1 MQYRAFNFSSFS
13 KSKYAKNLSDQELKE
28 LELVSHILPFK
39 VNNYILDELIDWNN
53 KETDPMF
60 NLYFFNKHM
69 LHSEQL
75 DLLQNSYYNTK
86 TIEAKNEII
95 KQIRSEL
102 NPHPAKQMT
111 ANVPILNNK
120 RIKGLQHK
128 YKETC
133 LIFPKSGQTC
143 HSYCTFCFRWAQ
155 FIGDDDQKFYTDSS
169 GLHIEYI
176 KKNKEITDLLFTG
189 GDPMIMSVL
198 KLKEIVSPFLSNEFE
213 HIKNIRIGTKSIVN
227 FPYKYVNDKETS
239 ALLSFFDDIIKTG
252 KHLSIMA
259 HINHWIEME
268 SNAFKIAIKNI
279 RNTGAEIRTQSP
291 ILNNINDNSDIWI
304 KMWQQQVKLGLIPY
318 YMFIERE
325 TGAEKYFNIPLFK
338 AFNIFKEAYKQVSGL
353 CKTVKGPSMS
363 AIPGKVVIDGVI
375 KIEDKKYFV
384 LNFLQARNP
393 DWIKQPFL
401 AEYDEISTWL
411 FQLNP
416 YGGKFF
422 FMDELEKMVA

>member
-338 AFNIFKEAYKQVSGL
+338 AFNIFKDAYKQVSGL

>member
-189 GDPMIMSVL
+189 GDPMIMSVP

-239 ALLSFFDDIIKTG
+239 ELLSFFDDIIKTG

-338 AFNIFKEAYKQVSGL
+338 AFNIFKDAYKQVSGL

-375 KIEDKKYFV
+375 KIEGKKYFV

-401 AEYDEISTWL
+401 AEYDETSTWL

-422 FMDELEKMVA
+422 FMDELEKIVA

>member
-239 ALLSFFDDIIKTG
+239 ELLSFFDDIIKTG

-338 AFNIFKEAYKQVSGL
+338 AFNIFKDAYKQVSGL

-375 KIEDKKYFV
+375 KIEGKKYFV

-401 AEYDEISTWL
+401 AEYDETSTWL

>member
-75 DLLQNSYYNTK
+75 NLLQNSYYNTK
-86 TIEAKNEII
+86 TIEEKNEII

-189 GDPMIMSVL
+189 GDPMIMSVP

-239 ALLSFFDDIIKTG
+239 ELLSFFDDIIKTG

-338 AFNIFKEAYKQVSGL
+338 AFNIFKDAYKQVSGL

-375 KIEDKKYFV
+375 KIEGKKYFV

-401 AEYDEISTWL
+401 AEYDETSTWL

-422 FMDELEKMVA
+422 FMDELEKIVA

>member
-189 GDPMIMSVL
+189 GDPMIMSVP

-239 ALLSFFDDIIKTG
+239 ELLSFFDDIIKTG

-338 AFNIFKEAYKQVSGL
+338 AFNIFKDAYKQVSGL

-375 KIEDKKYFV
+375 KIEGKKYFV

-401 AEYDEISTWL
+401 AEYDETSTWL

>member
-227 FPYKYVNDKETS
+227 FP
-239 ALLSFFDDIIKTG
+239 
-252 KHLSIMA
+252 
-259 HINHWIEME
+259 
-268 SNAFKIAIKNI
+268 
-279 RNTGAEIRTQSP
+279 
-291 ILNNINDNSDIWI
+291 
-304 KMWQQQVKLGLIPY
+304 
-318 YMFIERE
+318 
-325 TGAEKYFNIPLFK
+325 
-338 AFNIFKEAYKQVSGL
+338 
-353 CKTVKGPSMS
+353 
-363 AIPGKVVIDGVI
+363 
-375 KIEDKKYFV
+375 
-384 LNFLQARNP
+384 
-393 DWIKQPFL
+393 
-401 AEYDEISTWL
+401 
-411 FQLNP
+411 
-416 YGGKFF
+416 
-422 FMDELEKMVA
+422 

>member
-375 KIEDKKYFV
+375 KIEGKKYFV

-401 AEYDEISTWL
+401 AEYDETSTWL